1 MNIETLLADAPIM
14 IAVIEGPDHILKVAN
29 KSYLDALGATE
40 DVIGRPVQEAFAD
53 LYKQH
58 SDRLI
63 EKVRL
68 SGESHIEHERHLRLR
83 RHGELVDVY
92 FNFAFQPLKDK
103 NGTVASVCLYGMEVT
118 PQVATRRKYRHDKQR
133 QLDAQTAQ
141 LRRQNDELKELNTSK
156 DEFIALAS
164 HQLRTPATGVKQYL
178 GMILEGYAG
187 EVLPTQE
194 EFLRQAYRSNERQL
208 NTINDLLQI
217 AQINAGKII
226 LNTQECDVVPLVKAV
241 ADEQQSNLKR
251 RRQTI
256 SFSMPHAAVVWADP
270 LRMRMVLDNLVDNA
284 SKYSHEHTHIV
295 ITVRVL
301 GDTVEISVADQGVGI
316 DEADFAKLFQKFSRI
331 DNPLSLVVG
340 GNGLGLYMVKK
351 LVDAHGGTI
360 EVASAVGSGTT
371 FTLQLPTPPDAPK
384 I

>member
-1 MNIETLLADAPIM
+1 MNIETLLAGAPIM
-14 IAVIEGPDHILKVAN
+14 IAVVEGPDHILKVAN

-40 DVIGRPVQEAFAD
+40 DVIGKPVQEAFED

-58 SDRLI
+58 SDHLFD
-63 EKVRL
+63 KVSK
-68 SGESHIEHERHLRLR
+68 SGEPLVDYERHLRLHR
-83 RHGELVDVY
+83 NGKVLDAY

-103 NGTVASVCLYGMEVT
+103 NGNVTSVCLYGMDVT
-118 PQVATRRKYRHDKQR
+118 PQVMARRKYRQDKQR

-178 GMILEGYAG
+178 GMILEGYVGDVPQA
-187 EVLPTQE
+187 QE
-194 EFLRQAYRSNERQL
+194 EFLRQAYASNERQL
-208 NTINDLLQI
+208 STINDLLQI

-226 LNTQECDVVPLVKAV
+226 LNMQECDVVPIVMAV
-241 ADEQQSNLKR
+241 ADEQRSNLKR
-251 RRQTI
+251 RRQTLT
-256 SFSMPHAAVVWADP
+256 FSMPSTAVVWADP

-284 SKYSHEHTHIV
+284 SKYSHEHTE
-295 ITVRVL
+295 ITVAVRILQNAVQ
-301 GDTVEISVADQGVGI
+301 VSVADQGVGI
-316 DEADFAKLFQKFSRI
+316 DESDFAKLFQKFSRI

-351 LVDAHGGTI
+351 LVDAHGGEVDVSSTI
-360 EVASAVGSGTT
+360 GVGTT
-371 FTLQLPTPPDAPK
+371 FALTLPTPPEV
-384 I
+384 

>member
-14 IAVIEGPDHILKVAN
+14 IAVIEGPNHVLKVAN
-29 KSYLDALGATE
+29 KSYLDALGVTD
-40 DVIGRPVQEAFAD
+40 DVIGKPVQEAFAD

-58 SDRLI
+58 SDGLI

-68 SGESHIEHERHLRLR
+68 SGQPHIEHERHLRLR
-83 RHGELVDVY
+83 RGGGLVDVY

-103 NGTVASVCLYGMEVT
+103 NGNVTSVCLYGMEVT

-187 EVLPTQE
+187 EVSPSQE

-226 LNTQECDVVPLVKAV
+226 LNTQECDVVALLKAV

-251 RRQTI
+251 RRHTLTLSAPQT
-256 SFSMPHAAVVWADP
+256 AVVWADP

-284 SKYSHEHTHIV
+284 SKYSHEHTRIIV
-295 ITVRVL
+295 TVRFL
-301 GDTVEISVADQGVGI
+301 DSTIEISVADQGVGI

-351 LVDAHGGTI
+351 LVDAHGGAI
-360 EVASAVGSGTT
+360 EVASTIGKGTT
-371 FTLQLPTPPDAPK
+371 FTLRLPTPPNTLK
-384 I
+384 V